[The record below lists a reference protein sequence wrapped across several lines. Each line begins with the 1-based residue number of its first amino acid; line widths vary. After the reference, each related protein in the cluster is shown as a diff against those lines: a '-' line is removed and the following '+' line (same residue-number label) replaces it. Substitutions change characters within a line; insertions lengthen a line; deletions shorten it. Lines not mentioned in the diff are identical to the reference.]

1 MAGHSPLLYDR
12 KYNPSAIL
20 SYREFIVCHRE
31 FSNTDAA
38 RLCVW
43 DPFRGMKTTLPPP
56 PIFDT
61 IFLCDGESVY
71 VLSPATVTEKQN
83 VPIDVYNVWMLDLR
97 EFNLR
102 WKKLPS
108 LPRLGEEYNIYASIC
123 VGERYIWQ
131 RRRTLSSEA
140 DGWKL
145 SGSGSGEN
153 DSKWL
158 WQHIDVNTPP
168 PQNLNFD
175 QSNRLP
181 LYIEMTAGTDRFPHK
196 FYTQDIP
203 FPGSF

>member
-20 SYREFIVCHRE
+20 SYREFIVCHRD
-31 FSNTDAA
+31 FSNSDAA

-108 LPRLGEEYNIYASIC
+108 LPRLGQEYNIYASIRC
-123 VGERYIWQ
+123 QDWGKSTIFTLPFVWERDTYGSADELFP
-131 RRRTLSSEA
+131 RRKI
-140 DGWKL
+140 DGNYQEVEVEKMIA
-145 SGSGSGEN
+145 SGFGN
-153 DSKWL
+153 IL
-158 WQHIDVNTPP
+158 T
-168 PQNLNFD
+168 
-175 QSNRLP
+175 
-181 LYIEMTAGTDRFPHK
+181 
-196 FYTQDIP
+196 
-203 FPGSF
+203 